1 MIGGNAQL
9 SLRFVSVPD
18 LAALAA
24 ALAKL
29 GWNVAEVRVRA
40 DGMYDVLWLNGQIG
54 FFANKGDDFIYFK
67 ESLDTMIISTEPKR
81 LPPVLIEVERA
92 LNDVGVKTYMGELNI
107 AYEKV
112 LELPY
117 MDLLVAPS
125 LMGELHL
132 QGVLFIKGSPAA
144 EEYLAL
150 SAVPVVPEA
159 KRYLVAITYRDRWEN
174 VKKQALR
181 ASIFASEMEE
191 ALVKARRQG
200 T

>member
-125 LMGELHL
+125 PMGELHL

-159 KRYLVAITYRDRWEN
+159 KRYLVAITYRDKWEN

-191 ALVKARRQG
+191 ALVKAKRQG

>member
-1 MIGGNAQL
+1 MIGGSAQL
-9 SLRFVSVPD
+9 SLRFVSIPD

-24 ALAKL
+24 SLAKL

-54 FFANKGDDFIYFK
+54 FFANKGEDFIYFK
-67 ESLDTMIISTEPKR
+67 ESLDSMVISTEPKR
-81 LPPVLIEVERA
+81 LPMVLIEVERA
-92 LNDVGVKTYMGELNI
+92 IGEIGAKVYMGELNI

-117 MDLLVAPS
+117 LNSLVASSP
-125 LMGELHL
+125 LGELKL
-132 QGVLFIKGSPAA
+132 QGVLFIKGSPTD

-159 KRYLVAITYRDRWEN
+159 KRYLVAITYRGKWSD

-181 ASIFASEMEE
+181 ASVFASEMEE
-191 ALVKARRQG
+191 ALINARKP
-200 T
+200 